1 MPLKEEILEMITDN
15 RVYSGKEV
23 RHLITSV
30 KTSVEG
36 ESSGYRGDRIILV
49 KKGDVFKC
57 NLSNKTR
64 PYLVLKV
71 GKEKSICI
79 GLSTTQNF
87 LNICRFDCR
96 VFGYNFINFN
106 ILMVENSYIRKNF
119 LGVLED
125 KKAIREAINVIKNI
139 KL

>member
-1 MPLKEEILEMITDN
+1 MPLKEEILETITDSK
-15 RVYSGKEV
+15 VYSGKEV

-30 KTSVEG
+30 KTS
-36 ESSGYRGDRIILV
+36 
-49 KKGDVFKC
+49 
-57 NLSNKTR
+57 
-64 PYLVLKV
+64 